1 MSQFADMIGEASE
14 RLFAPFATAAVW
26 RAAEKHEGFAELWA
40 AIEAS
45 GFLDLL
51 STEGEEPGDVGAAAF
66 RLIRN
71 AGRALLP
78 APLGETM
85 LARAILR
92 ETGLSAPDGP
102 LVLSEVRAAYGRYA
116 AAGVQMSPSLTFLMT
131 VTGRA
136 TDGVNAAGEPRDGL
150 IWVQRDQ
157 ARNVWTM
164 RQSFAASALIRAAQL
179 AGAVE
184 RVLTLTV
191 DYARTRKQF
200 GKSIGQFQAIQQ
212 QLAILA
218 GQAASASVAA
228 EHAFRR
234 WRHQDFV
241 MLAAAAKIRAG
252 EAAAAAISI
261 AHQTH
266 GAIGITHE
274 HELHFAT
281 RRLHGWRTEFGGEA
295 QWAER
300 LGAWAT
306 ELGPDELWA
315 RITKC

>member
-1 MSQFADMIGEASE
+1 MGQFASMMDNASE
-14 RLFAPFATAAVW
+14 RLFAPFAVPAAW

-40 AIEAS
+40 AIEES

-51 STEGEEPGDVGAAAF
+51 ITEGEEPADVGVAAF

-78 APLGETM
+78 APLGETL
-85 LARAILR
+85 LARAILH
-92 ETGLSAPDGP
+92 ETGLDVPDGP
-102 LVLSEVRAAYGRYA
+102 LVLGATRAAYGRYA
-116 AAGVQMSPSLTFLMT
+116 KAGVQLSSSATFLMD
-131 VTGRA
+131 VTGPEA
-136 TDGVNAAGEPRDGL
+136 KDVNAAGEPRDML
-150 IWVQRDQ
+150 NWLQREQSIAVWSVQR
-157 ARNVWTM
+157 AL
-164 RQSFAASALIRAAQL
+164 AASALIRAAQM
-179 AGAVE
+179 AGAIE
-184 RVLTLTV
+184 RILSLTAN
-191 DYARTRKQF
+191 YARTRKQF

-212 QLAILA
+212 QLAVLA

-241 MLAAAAKIRAG
+241 MLAAAAKIRCG
-252 EAAAAAISI
+252 EAAGAAISI

-281 RRLHGWRTEFGGEA
+281 RRLHSWRAEFGGEA
-295 QWAER
+295 RWADR
-300 LGAWAT
+300 LGEWAC
-306 ELGPDELWA
+306 ELGPEKLWA
-315 RITKC
+315 RITMS

>member
-1 MSQFADMIGEASE
+1 MTQFAEMIHDASE
-14 RLFAPFATAAVW
+14 RLFTPFAQTTVW
-26 RAAEKHEGFAELWA
+26 RAAEKDEGFTPLWA
-40 AIEAS
+40 AIEES

-51 STEGEEPGDVGAAAF
+51 STEGEEPAELGAAAF

-92 ETGLSAPDGP
+92 ETGLTVPEGP
-102 LVLSEVRAAYGRYA
+102 LVLSDTRAAYGRHA
-116 AAGVQMSPSLTFLMT
+116 TAGVQLSPSLTFLMQ
-131 VTGRA
+131 VTDVEA
-136 TDGVNAAGEPRDGL
+136 KDVNAAGEPRDTL
-150 IWVQRDQ
+150 KWRQQDQ
-157 ARNVWTM
+157 ARNAWDM
-164 RQSFAASALIRAAQL
+164 RRALASLALIRAAQM
-179 AGAVE
+179 AGAIE
-184 RVLTLTV
+184 RVLTLTA

-212 QLAILA
+212 QLAVLA

-241 MLAAAAKIRAG
+241 MLAAAAKIRSG
-252 EAAAAAISI
+252 EAAGAAISI

-266 GAIGITHE
+266 GAIGITYE
-274 HELHFAT
+274 HELHYAT
-281 RRLHGWRTEFGGEA
+281 RRLHSWRAESGEA
-295 QWAER
+295 RWAER
-300 LGAWAT
+300 LGAWAC
-306 ELGPDELWA
+306 ELGPENLWA
-315 RITKC
+315 RITMS